1 MDQPMAFYRF
11 LDDWMVNEKL
21 MLLKQCHIPLTANGL
36 NSTHKNGD
44 LEDCL
49 LLCYQHYSD
58 IVI

>member
-21 MLLKQCHIPLTANGL
+21 MLLKPCHIPLTANGL
-36 NSTHKNGD
+36 KRTHKNGD

-49 LLCYQHYSD
+49 LLFYQHYSD
-58 IVI
+58 IQ

>member
-36 NSTHKNGD
+36 
-44 LEDCL
+44 